1 MVSGLFF
8 VPILIMFLKY
18 PFQTLAPH
26 LIIGI
31 KSWIFD
37 TNIVT
42 KSMIKFSILVK
53 WSGILMWLIQ
63 GRNQPG
69 GIVPNG
75 KIRQP

>member
-1 MVSGLFF
+1 
-8 VPILIMFLKY
+8 
-18 PFQTLAPH
+18 

-75 KIRQP
+75 KIRQLENQYTGKAGRRNGPDG